1 LKLNDAKIDMT
12 KLPDLEA
19 WAIFSKVA
27 EIGSFAGAA
36 EELQLA
42 KPTVSKAISRLEQ
55 RLGTG
60 LLHRTS
66 RRLSLTETGK
76 AALDRASRILAEG
89 EAAEAEASAQS
100 VTPRGMV
107 RLAAPMSFGVR
118 HLAPVLP
125 GFLERY
131 PDVEID
137 LQLSDELV
145 DLVATGFDV
154 ALRIADLADSS
165 LLGRRLCAVRRP
177 LVASPAYLARYGRP
191 SHPRDL
197 IRHRAM
203 LYTNM
208 ASPEL
213 GRFQHAQEGEVVV
226 PLRGRLRANNG
237 DVFTSALLAGQGIAL
252 QPEFMI
258 WQELAD
264 KRLEAVLP
272 EWEIPA
278 IALNLVTPPGRLR
291 PARVT
296 VLLDYLAACFAAA
309 PWSRQIEPESRA
321 ATP

>member
-1 LKLNDAKIDMT
+1 MT
-12 KLPDLEA
+12 RLPDLEA

-36 EELQLA
+36 DELQLA
-42 KPTVSKAISRLEQ
+42 KPTISKAISRLER

-66 RRLSLTETGK
+66 RRLSLTEAGK
-76 AALDRASRILAEG
+76 AALDRATRILAEG
-89 EAAEAEASAQS
+89 EAAEAEALAQS

-107 RLAAPMSFGVR
+107 RLAAPMSFGIR

-125 GFLERY
+125 AFLERY
-131 PDVEID
+131 PDVDID
-137 LQLSDELV
+137 LQLSDALV
-145 DLVATGFDV
+145 DLVAAGFDV
-154 ALRIADLADSS
+154 ALRIADLANSS
-165 LLGRRLCAVRRP
+165 LIGRRLCAVRRP

-191 SHPRDL
+191 AHPRDL
-197 IRHRAM
+197 MQHSGL
-203 LYTNM
+203 LYTN
-208 ASPEL
+208 AAAPEL
-213 GRFQHAQEGEVVV
+213 WRFQHAKEGEVVV
-226 PLRGRLRANNG
+226 PMRGRLRANSG
-237 DVFTSALLAGQGIAL
+237 DAFATALLAGHGIAL
-252 QPEFMI
+252 QPEFMV

-278 IALNLVTPPGRLR
+278 IAVNLLTPPGRLR

-296 VLLDYLAACFAAA
+296 VLLDYLATCFAAA
-309 PWSRQIEPESRA
+309 PWSRQIEPPSRG

>member
-1 LKLNDAKIDMT
+1 MT
-12 KLPDLEA
+12 RLPDLEA
-19 WAIFSKVA
+19 WAIFAKVA
-27 EIGSFAGAA
+27 ETGSFAGAA

-55 RLGTG
+55 RLGAG

-66 RRLSLTETGK
+66 RRLSLTEAGK
-76 AALDRASRILAEG
+76 AALDRAMRILAEG
-89 EAAEAEASAQS
+89 ESVEAEALAQS
-100 VTPRGMV
+100 LTPRGLV

-125 GFLERY
+125 AFLERY

-137 LQLSDELV
+137 LHFSDELV
-145 DLVATGFDV
+145 DLVAAGFDI

-165 LLGRRLCAVRRP
+165 LRGRRLCAVRRP
-177 LVASPAYLARYGRP
+177 LVASPAYLERYGRP
-191 SHPRDL
+191 LHPREL
-197 IRHRAM
+197 TRHIGM
-203 LYTNM
+203 IYTNV

-213 GRFQHAQEGEVVV
+213 WRFQHASEGEFTVQM
-226 PLRGRLRANNG
+226 RGRLRANSG
-237 DVFTSALLAGQGIAL
+237 EVFTSALLAGQGIAL
-252 QPEFMI
+252 QPEFMV

-264 KRLEAVLP
+264 RRLEAVLP

-278 IALNLVTPPGRLR
+278 IAVNLVTPPGRLR
-291 PARVT
+291 PARVM

-309 PWSRQIEPESRA
+309 PWSRQIEP